1 MNAQPLVE
9 HLKELRRRLMWV
21 AAVLLL
27 CLFAAVPF
35 ANRLYALVAKPLMA
49 SLPPGAHMQ
58 AIDVIA
64 PVFVPLK
71 VALMAA
77 FLVSLPHTLY
87 QLWAF
92 VAPAT
97 APKPGK
103 GKSAQTGCTQP
114 HGRQKIAKSALLVQ
128 IKKESG

>member
-77 FLVSLPHTLY
+77 AYALPAVGLRGAGALPARET
-87 QLWAF
+87 AG
-92 VAPAT
+92 VAAVALKRGAVFCGDGVLLFFGVPA
-97 APKPGK
+97 G
-103 GKSAQTGCTQP
+103 
-114 HGRQKIAKSALLVQ
+114 V
-128 IKKESG
+128 